1 MGILD
6 VFRKNNESE
15 NIVRMRL
22 IDPNTGKTIWSI
34 PVTSRIPRIPKPYRI
49 RKCKEC
55 GRSVKHT
62 CISERRKT
70 IDIGGME
77 SINQIWAIS
86 NHRYGNRKCRG
97 SNRRYQKQFIQ

>member
-6 VFRKNNESE
+6 VFRKNKEPE
-15 NIVRMRL
+15 NIVRVRR
-22 IDPNTGKTIWSI
+22 IDPNTGKTIWSL
-34 PVTSRIPRIPKPYRI
+34 PVTSRIPRRPKSYKI

-70 IDIGGME
+70 IDVGGME

-86 NHRYGNRKCRG
+86 NHSRGNGKCRG
-97 SNRRYQKQFIQ
+97 SNRRYKKQFIE